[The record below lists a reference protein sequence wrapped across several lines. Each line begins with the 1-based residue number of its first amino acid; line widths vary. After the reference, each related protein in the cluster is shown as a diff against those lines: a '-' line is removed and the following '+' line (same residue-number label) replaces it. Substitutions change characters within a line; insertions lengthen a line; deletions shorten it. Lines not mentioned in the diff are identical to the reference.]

1 MPMYEPIKKIFRD
14 NEPELILLTYSENHT
29 GTFQL
34 VDCDGY
40 RLGKII
46 CEEIHL
52 LCVTTQWESFNE
64 IEVLPI
70 TELKETGAFSWLTE
84 TAPKDYL
91 LVRLTPSL
99 NDDDEV
105 SALPI
110 IGDARRGY
118 ILCKSISFE
127 REQSPGR

>member
-1 MPMYEPIKKIFRD
+1 MYEPIKKIFRD

-46 CEEIHL
+46 CGEIHL
-52 LCVTTQWESFNE
+52 LCVTTQWESFKE
-64 IEVLPI
+64 IEILPI
-70 TELKETGAFSWLTE
+70 TELQETGAFSWLRE
-84 TAPKDYL
+84 TAPEDYL
-91 LVRLTPSL
+91 LVWLTPSF
-99 NDDDEV
+99 N

-110 IGDARRGY
+110 IADSQRGY

-127 REQSPGR
+127 EETSPGR